1 MYIDS
6 HAHLEM
12 GDYDLDRDEVV
23 KKAEEGEVEAIIT
36 VGTNLSDCMKAVQ
49 LTEKYRIVYAAIG
62 IHPHEAKTATPETF
76 ATLRK
81 LAENKKVVAWGEIG
95 LDFYHRYSPPETQV
109 EKFVEQLSIAEELD
123 LPIIIHSRE
132 AHERTR
138 EYLLAWQGKRRGVIH
153 CFSGDKNLARLFLDR
168 GYYISVAGPVTF
180 KNAVRLKEVV
190 KYVPLDRLLIETDA
204 PFLSPHP
211 FRGQR
216 NEPARVALVAAEIAA
231 IKNLTPQKVGEI
243 TASNARNL
251 FGLPERANG

>member
-231 IKNLTPQKVGEI
+231 LKKLTPQKVGEI